1 MTTPPLNPK
10 IFHITH
16 VTNLPKIIA
25 SGALWSDARVRATS
39 AAPANVGL
47 QNIKDR
53 RLRTPVRVGA
63 MGMVGDY
70 VPFYFCPRSVMLYLL
85 HKGHE
90 NYGGGQ
96 DPVVH
101 LVSDV
106 NTAVALSRPWAF
118 TDRNAA
124 TAYAQQF
131 DALSDLDKID
141 WTAMPKRIWNDPVV
155 KEPRQSEFLVHD
167 VFDWTAVHE
176 IAVIDATQQ
185 ARVLAILGAALHRP
199 PVTVHRDWYY

>member
-1 MTTPPLNPK
+1 MTTSLPNPK

-16 VTNLPKIIA
+16 LANLPKIIA
-25 SGALWSDARVRATS
+25 SGALWSDARVRTAS

-47 QNIKDR
+47 NNIKDR

-63 MGMVGDY
+63 RGMVGDY
-70 VPFYFCPRSVMLYLL
+70 VPFYFCPRSVMLFLI

-90 NYGGGQ
+90 NYSGGQ
-96 DPVVH
+96 NPIVH

-106 NTAVALSRPWAF
+106 NTAVALGQPWAF

-124 TAYAQQF
+124 TAYAQHF
-131 DALSDLDKID
+131 DSLLDLDKID
-141 WTAMPKRIWNDPVV
+141 WTAMPKKVWNDPVV

-167 VFDWTAVHE
+167 SFDWNAVHE
-176 IAVIDATQQ
+176 IAVIDSVQQ
-185 ARVLAILGAALHRP
+185 KYCLAALEAARHKP
-199 PVTVHRDWYY
+199 DVTVHREWYY

>member
-1 MTTPPLNPK
+1 MTTPPSNPK
-10 IFHITH
+10 IFHITPL
-16 VTNLPKIIA
+16 TTLPKIIA
-25 SGALWSDARVRATS
+25 AGALWSDARVRSLKAGGT
-39 AAPANVGL
+39 NIGL

-53 RLRTPVRVGA
+53 RLRTPVRVAAG
-63 MGMVGDY
+63 GMVGDY
-70 VPFYFCPRSVMLYLL
+70 VPFYFCPRSVMLFLI

-96 DPVVH
+96 APIVH

-106 NTAVALSRPWAF
+106 ATAVGLRRPWAF

-155 KEPRQSEFLVHD
+155 KEPRQAEFLVHD
-167 VFDWTAVHE
+167 VFEWTAVHE
-176 IAVIDATQQ
+176 IAVIDAVQQ
-185 ARVLAILGAALHRP
+185 ASVRAILSAVPHKP